1 MLHLGQ
7 TATAGIVNGMFLTD
21 WFNGGLYRRDPFELL
36 WALVG
41 NPLLDIGNDAC
52 MYIYY
57 LHNKKFTLEHSPIS
71 ENITARIVRRM
82 FATVCSK
89 GLLSTATD
97 SRLRS
102 RAVSFVETGARLAM
116 MLIIDELLSGQE
128 GSSARVGALMQDI
141 RGLMSHLTWK
151 FRLVKL
157 AMPFFS
163 MILRRQISFQSS
175 YVNNAVEYQ
184 TFWDDSIV
192 PADDGGTGRW
202 CRKYAAGLAAWFVS
216 GPKDG
221 FRSFRSEHPKV
232 LQAYRSGDSFSYFIL
247 ERLLAVAGIADWE
260 NIAPVVRRFF
270 GGEYRDGEWFDYSQ
284 MSMLYVLYQVQK
296 KSASYNPELM
306 EIYSREAADWTR
318 RCKGVFKGHNS
329 HKANTTGLYK
339 RNVMNWY
346 CDVYCTHSGDNV
358 PHEGDQH
365 AAPVFHALID
375 EAVDGRDKPLLYH
388 LLAGISELVSDNG
401 FILTALDLL
410 LHVMDRF
417 GDGALIGEFDA
428 MDGGHGE
435 NASQTL
441 VQAIGNVLSTAKNYF
456 PAEVDNFLKRD
467 LAGNAFPGVPKYRDE
482 VLNYSPGGET
492 LSDLFTHS
500 FGNFVIWSLVNL
512 DPFKEFAARVV
523 GMSAEASDCYEW
535 YDMVIR
541 EGFKD
546 VFGVKL

>member
-1 MLHLGQ
+1 MDEETTALFFGLIRSGLWGGQ
-7 TATAGIVNGMFLTD
+7 ADAGLF
-21 WFNGGLYRRDPFELL
+21 
-36 WALVG
+36 
-41 NPLLDIGNDAC
+41 
-52 MYIYY
+52 
-57 LHNKKFTLEHSPIS
+57 
-71 ENITARIVRRM
+71 
-82 FATVCSK
+82 
-89 GLLSTATD
+89 
-97 SRLRS
+97 
-102 RAVSFVETGARLAM
+102 
-116 MLIIDELLSGQE
+116 
-128 GSSARVGALMQDI
+128 
-141 RGLMSHLTWK
+141 
-151 FRLVKL
+151 
-157 AMPFFS
+157 
-163 MILRRQISFQSS
+163 
-175 YVNNAVEYQ
+175 
-184 TFWDDSIV
+184 
-192 PADDGGTGRW
+192 
-202 CRKYAAGLAAWFVS
+202 AAGLASWFVS
-216 GPKDG
+216 GPEDG

-270 GGEYRDGEWFDYSQ
+270 SGEYRDGEWFDYSQ

-358 PHEGDQH
+358 PHEGDLR

-401 FILTALDLL
+401 FVLTALDLL

-441 VQAIGNVLSTAKNYF
+441 
-456 PAEVDNFLKRD
+456 R
-467 LAGNAFPGVPKYRDE
+467 R
-482 VLNYSPGGET
+482 
-492 LSDLFTHS
+492 
-500 FGNFVIWSLVNL
+500 
-512 DPFKEFAARVV
+512 
-523 GMSAEASDCYEW
+523 
-535 YDMVIR
+535 
-541 EGFKD
+541 
-546 VFGVKL
+546 